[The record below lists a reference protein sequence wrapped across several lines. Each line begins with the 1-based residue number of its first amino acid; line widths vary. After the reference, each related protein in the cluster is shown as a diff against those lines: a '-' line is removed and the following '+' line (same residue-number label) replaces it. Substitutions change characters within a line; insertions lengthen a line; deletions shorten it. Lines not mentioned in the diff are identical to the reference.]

1 MATSTFQDSA
11 GMAQLL
17 MTALERLPGVRAAFV
32 DPTGPGDVSI
42 HPGPEDAE
50 NDTLGV
56 RIGAKQFNLKV
67 ISRSTLYPRDVRELL
82 VRLEQ
87 SPPTDSSVVRLIAA
101 HSISEGAKQILRDNQ
116 MGYFDSGGSLF
127 IPAKSA
133 YVYIEKPPP
142 KAMAKAVGEVFTG
155 RRTLVLQA
163 LLNDREKKFG
173 VNDLAQLTSL
183 SPSTVSTTLK
193 VLEDFDWVSSEGKG
207 PSKVR
212 KLTDA
217 SRLLDAWSKKL
228 SEMHSQSVRRF
239 YVPEGQNTANLA
251 ALICNIARQ
260 SGHKVEITGEIAAQH
275 YAPYLSRVSVVRCR
289 MQTGPHT
296 RLSNQTLRQLD
307 AREVSSGANLEV
319 IESHDERDFIFTR
332 DVDDVKLATPMQVY
346 LDLLRDSS
354 GRSKEQAEHLR
365 RERLGF

>member
-1 MATSTFQDSA
+1 MMTSTFQDPA

-17 MTALERLPGVRAAFV
+17 MTALERLPGVKAAFV
-32 DPTGPGDVSI
+32 SATGLGDV
-42 HPGPEDAE
+42 PTRPKPEDLE
-50 NDTLGV
+50 SDTLGV
-56 RIGAKQFNLKV
+56 RIGAKQFDIKV

-101 HSISEGAKQILRDNQ
+101 HSISEGAKQILRDKQ
-116 MGYFDSGGSLF
+116 VGYFDSGGSLF

-133 YVYIEKPPP
+133 YIFIEKPPP

-173 VNDLAQLTSL
+173 VNDLAELTSL

-193 VLEDFDWVSSEGKG
+193 ALEDFEWVSSEGKG
-207 PSKVR
+207 PSKLR

-217 SRLLDAWSKKL
+217 SALLDAWSKKL
-228 SEMHSQSVRRF
+228 SEMPSQSVRRF
-239 YVPEGQNTANLA
+239 YVPEAHDTANLV

-260 SGHKVEITGEIAAQH
+260 SGHKIEMTGEIAAQH

-319 IESHDERDFIFTR
+319 IESHDEHDFTFTR
-332 DVDDVKLATPMQVY
+332 DVDDVKLATPLQVY
-346 LDLLRDSS
+346 LDLLRDGS